1 MRPLSPYSIL
11 ISATLLC
18 WMAGMLAGCG
28 DPQAEGENAPLLA
41 FGRSAVEAKPPLT
54 LEESLAEQFDLYSD
68 SVAWTTEYGEVRSGQ
83 SLSHILSPFGVSS
96 ATLHHIAT
104 EHREVFD
111 VRRMRQGKDWWLF
124 RTAEDSVPR
133 QFAYG
138 INDREYV
145 VFELTGEKS
154 VRRGRYPSETRR
166 SYVQGEVMGSLY
178 QSLEDA
184 GHTTTLAYAMSNV
197 YAWTIDFSRIQPGDQ
212 FRIIYE
218 RDWVNEK
225 PAGLPRIVASE
236 FMHRGRNFP
245 AFAFDQGEGLDYF
258 DETGASLRK
267 AFLKAPVSF
276 SRISSR
282 FNKRRFHPVLKK
294 VKAHLGTDYA
304 APRGTEIVAVGDGV
318 VTKASYT
325 RGNGKY
331 VKIRHNGTYTTQY
344 LHMSRRNVKE
354 GQAVR
359 QGDVIGYVGSTG
371 LATGPHVCFRFWKNG
386 QQVDHLK
393 EDFPPSTPIKAEA
406 KAPFQEA
413 CGVLLAEMAQREADD
428 GPRLATLDQ

>member
-1 MRPLSPYSIL
+1 MSFVQGLLHVKFAALTTMRPLSPYSIL

-218 RDWVNEK
+218 RDWVNEQ

-325 RGNGKY
+325 RGNRNY
-331 VKIRHNGTYTTQY
+331 VPLRHNRTSTTQHPH
-344 LHMSRRNVKE
+344 LRRRVRVRE
-354 GQAVR
+354 HVQVR
-359 QGDVIGYVGSTG
+359 Q
-371 LATGPHVCFRFWKNG
+371 FRT
-386 QQVDHLK
+386 DRPAP
-393 EDFPPSTPIKAEA
+393 DPCEA
-406 KAPFQEA
+406 HEEQLVA
-413 CGVLLAEMAQREADD
+413 
-428 GPRLATLDQ
+428 

>member
-1 MRPLSPYSIL
+1 MRSLSIHSAL
-11 ISATLLC
+11 IVSTLFC
-18 WMAGMLAGCG
+18 WVGALFVGCG
-28 DPQAEGENAPLLA
+28 SDQGASDNGTLLA

-54 LEESLAEQFDLYSD
+54 AEESLAEQFGLHSD
-68 SVAWTTEYGEVRSGQ
+68 SVSWFTEYGEVRSGQ
-83 SLSHILSPFGVSS
+83 SLSHILSPFGVTS

-104 EHREVFD
+104 EHRELFD

-124 RTAEDSVPR
+124 RSAGDSIPR
-133 QFAYG
+133 QFVYG
-138 INDREYV
+138 IDDREYV
-145 VFELTGEKS
+145 VFALTGDKS
-154 VRRGRYPSETRR
+154 ARRSRYPSQTRR
-166 SYVQGEVMGSLY
+166 SYVQGEVQGSLY

-184 GHTTTLAYAMSNV
+184 GHTTTLAYAMSGV

-218 RDWVNEK
+218 RDWVNDK
-225 PAGLPRIVASE
+225 PAGMPRIVASE

-325 RGNGKY
+325 KGNGKY

-393 EDFPPSTPIKAEA
+393 EDFPPSTPIKEEA
-406 KAPFQEA
+406 KGSFEEA
-413 CGVLLAEMAQREADD
+413 CRVLLAEMATEEADS
-428 GPRLATLDQ
+428 GPRLAAMDQ

>member
-1 MRPLSPYSIL
+1 MQNFSRHHG
-11 ISATLLC
+11 LLHALLLVGIGFL
-18 WMAGMLAGCG
+18 MAGCG
-28 DPQAEGENAPLLA
+28 DAEPDANQGPLLA

-54 LEESLAEQFDLYSD
+54 AEESLAEQFDLYAD
-68 SVAWTTEYGEVRSGQ
+68 SVQWTTEYGEVRSGQ
-83 SLSHILSPFGVSS
+83 SLSHILSPFGVSN

-104 EHREVFD
+104 EHRDLFD

-124 RTAEDSVPR
+124 RSAQDSIAR
-133 QFAYG
+133 QFVYG
-138 INDREYV
+138 IDDREYV
-145 VFELTGEKS
+145 VFELTGQKAA
-154 VRRGRYPSETRR
+154 RRGRYPSETRR
-166 SYVQGEVMGSLY
+166 SYVQGEVHGSLY

-184 GHTTTLAYAMSNV
+184 GHTTTLAYAMSGV

-212 FRIIYE
+212 FRIVYE

-245 AFAFDQGEGLDYF
+245 AFAFDQGEGMDYF

-325 RGNGKY
+325 KGNGKY

-406 KAPFQEA
+406 EA
-413 CGVLLAEMAQREADD
+413 SFEAACRSMLAEMAQLESADE
-428 GPRLATLDQ
+428 PRLATLDQ

>member
-104 EHREVFD
+104 EHRAALAA
-111 VRRMRQGKDWWLF
+111 RRMRQGKDWWLF
-124 RTAEDSVPR
+124 RTAQDSVPR

-218 RDWVNEK
+218 RDWVNEQ

>member
-83 SLSHILSPFGVSS
+83 SLSHILSPFGVSG